1 MHERMAGM
9 RGNFILVN
17 GTIRPLYRA
26 QRRQTRFRIL
36 NGSNAR
42 IYNLHFSDN
51 REFTQIASDGGF
63 MPTPVR
69 MKHLRLAPGERAE
82 IIVEFGAKDDVMLQH
97 KPLPTSN
104 FGMGMGMMAMMMSG
118 DDQPFNI
125 MRFVSKNPGGEISTW
140 QGVKHEQHDLNP
152 ANIVNTRT
160 FGLDMAMGMGMMMNR
175 MSGAGSGMT
184 INNKSFDMNRIDEV
198 VRLNDTEVWEFTN
211 NSPLPH
217 PMHIHDIQFRVL
229 SRNNGPAELNENGLK
244 DTVLVNPDETVR
256 VITRFEHY
264 TDERFPYMFHCH
276 ILEHE
281 DQGMMGQFVVV

>member
-9 RGNFILVN
+9 RGNYILVN
-17 GTIRPLYRA
+17 GVIRPLYRA
-26 QRRQTRFRIL
+26 QRKQTRFRIL

-63 MPTPVR
+63 LPVPVR
-69 MKHLRLAPGERAE
+69 MKQLRLAPGERAE

-97 KPLPTSN
+97 KPLPMSS

-125 MRFVSKNPGGEISTW
+125 MRLVSKNPGGGMSTL
-140 QGVKHEQHDLNP
+140 QGIKHDQPDLDP

-184 INNKSFDMNRIDEV
+184 INDKSFDMSRIDEV
-198 VRLNDTEVWEFTN
+198 VRLNDTEIWAFTN

-217 PMHIHDIQFRVL
+217 PMHIHGVQFRVL
-229 SRNNGPAELNENGLK
+229 SRDNGPAEPNENGPK

-264 TDERFPYMFHCH
+264 TDEHSPYMFHCH
-276 ILEHE
+276 VLEHE
-281 DQGMMGQFVVV
+281 DQGMMGQFLVV